1 MGKKV
6 YTAAPGYKQYQF
18 EQARQMFKDH
28 DIELIV
34 DGKDVFLSPEEREA
48 ILKEAD
54 GYILGWEPCG
64 EAEFE
69 KYKNLK
75 IVARFGVGYDNLD
88 VEAAAR
94 HGVMCTNIK
103 TRELTHGVAELTVAH
118 MINCLWAIPEHYKR
132 LKYDQ
137 EWVALNTRQLDGKTV
152 GLAGFGAIGQE
163 VAKLLLPFGAKVIAW
178 DRHPNEE
185 KMKELEVSP
194 VSFDELLV
202 SSDILSVHIPSL
214 PETNHLFN
222 RDVFSRM
229 KDGAVFINTARGAI
243 VDEEALY
250 EALADGKLAAAG
262 VDVLEKE
269 GAYDKENKLYTLDNF
284 VCTPHIAGFPVE
296 TAVSLSLQSAGQVC
310 DALDGKT
317 PVNLLKV

>member
-1 MGKKV
+1 
-6 YTAAPGYKQYQF
+6 
-18 EQARQMFKDH
+18 
-28 DIELIV
+28 
-34 DGKDVFLSPEEREA
+34 
-48 ILKEAD
+48 
-54 GYILGWEPCG
+54 
-64 EAEFE
+64 
-69 KYKNLK
+69 
-75 IVARFGVGYDNLD
+75 
-88 VEAAAR
+88 
-94 HGVMCTNIK
+94 
-103 TRELTHGVAELTVAH
+103 
-118 MINCLWAIPEHYKR
+118 
-132 LKYDQ
+132 
-137 EWVALNTRQLDGKTV
+137 
-152 GLAGFGAIGQE
+152 
-163 VAKLLLPFGAKVIAW
+163 
-178 DRHPNEE
+178 
-185 KMKELEVSP
+185 MKELEVSP
-194 VSFDELLV
+194 VSFDELLA

-317 PVNLLKV
+317 PVNLLKA